1 MALEYNFFIPL
12 FFGPWHIYPFF
23 RKDRETHGLNW
34 TVLEI
39 FKAFGKIF
47 AMGCFI
53 ELYLHC
59 FPFITVGFDKQD
71 WLTEWK
77 KGVVLLLNWILRFMC
92 GVRVELS
99 SPQEHL
105 KLEFYQ
111 TNRHFNYKILNIFSF
126 IFIIFNLSQAISKL
140 SLTSI
145 AGIIRAAIENFC
157 FKYIVFY
164 GIGSTWSK
172 MVGIS
177 CPGGPSNHLFE

>member
-1 MALEYNFFIPL
+1 MRALEYNFFIPL

-23 RKDRETHGLNW
+23 RKDRATQSLSW
-34 TVLEI
+34 TFLEI

-47 AMGCFI
+47 TMGCFI

-71 WLTEWK
+71 WLSKLKYLKYNLKITSMSK
-77 KGVVLLLNWILRFMC
+77 I
-92 GVRVELS
+92 
-99 SPQEHL
+99 L
-105 KLEFYQ
+105 KLFL
-111 TNRHFNYKILNIFSF
+111 FMV
-126 IFIIFNLSQAISKL
+126 FNLMQAISEL

-145 AGIIRAAIENFC
+145 AGLIRAAIENFC